1 MDNTLPSNLDADL
14 PRFGHT
20 AVPVNGTMVIH
31 GRFNGVLMN
40 DTLIYS
46 PGKCEVFKDKTDC
59 LNAKAGVKCAW
70 NTKKSVS
77 TKAEVQQLNNTQFF
91 CLINFISKKVENRK
105 N

>member
-20 AVPVNGTMVIH
+20 AVVVNGTMVIH
-31 GRFNGVLMN
+31 GGFNGVLMN

-77 TKAEVQQLNNTQFF
+77 TKAELPQLNHTQFF
-91 CLINFISKKVENRK
+91 CLINFTNKKVENRK

>member
-20 AVPVNGTMVIH
+20 AVVVNGTMVIH
-31 GRFNGVLMN
+31 GGFNGVLMN

-77 TKAEVQQLNNTQFF
+77 AKAELLQLKLTPII
-91 CLINFISKKVENRK
+91 CLMNFINKKVRN
-105 N
+105 

>member
-20 AVPVNGTMVIH
+20 AVVVNGTMVIH
-31 GRFNGVLMN
+31 GGFNGVLMN

-77 TKAEVQQLNNTQFF
+77 TKDQV
-91 CLINFISKKVENRK
+91 ISE
-105 N
+105 